1 MKKRKRQRVQLER
14 RRFAK
19 SVAAALIS
27 APLLTTHRGEAQAK
41 QAAATA
47 QSAPSTAAKASA
59 LVEAYAEV
67 ARARFGQQLT
77 SEEMDRLTRELDG
90 YARSSERL
98 RAFKL
103 KNSDEPDFIFRA

>member
-1 MKKRKRQRVQLER
+1 MGKCKRQDVRPER

-41 QAAATA
+41 QAATA

-77 SEEMDRLTRELDG
+77 SEEMDRLKRELDG

>member
-1 MKKRKRQRVQLER
+1 MRKL
-14 RRFAK
+14 
-19 SVAAALIS
+19 
-27 APLLTTHRGEAQAK
+27 
-41 QAAATA
+41 
-47 QSAPSTAAKASA
+47 
-59 LVEAYAEV
+59 
-67 ARARFGQQLT
+67 RARFGQQLT